1 MKYLL
6 AERLF
11 LGSGLVL
18 LLNVEYDFVLMINIL
33 RVFKVFFI
41 RNVLLLINIDF
52 RKWLLVLKMVAVLLL
67 GYSKNNA

>member
-11 LGSGLVL
+11 LGSGLVV